1 MTFSAYTHNYHQAI
15 EELIQDMKKR
25 SAHKEHSQMDEKLS
39 KWRLFWRFPMI
50 WMVAGAISII
60 LVDAFIRPLGEQVP
74 GLLSLLLTLTM
85 GFLAIIVYMLTMKYL
100 ARRSIPEL
108 SKKGAGFEAVMG
120 ALTGGIFIAL
130 STIIIVSLG
139 GYSFEWANNA
149 DTVTILITSIEAAL
163 GAAIV
168 EELIFRGLMF
178 QAINKLLGNWTAL
191 AVTSLFFGIAHLG
204 NTGATLWSA
213 FAITLEAGVLLGAAF
228 MWRRNLWFAM
238 GLHFSWNALEGLL
251 GIPVSG
257 HTTAGLLIVKMQG
270 PYLLTG
276 GDFGLE
282 GSVVPVIISLLIAI
296 PMLYA
301 ANRNRNHILQK
312 VNYKAR

>member
-1 MTFSAYTHNYHQAI
+1 
-15 EELIQDMKKR
+15 MKKR

-39 KWRLFWRFPMI
+39 KWSLFWRFPII
-50 WMVAGAISII
+50 WMIVGAISII
-60 LVDAFIRPLGEQVP
+60 LVDAFIRPLAEQVP
-74 GLLSLLLTLTM
+74 GLLSLLLTLTL

-100 ARRSIPEL
+100 ARRPIPEL
-108 SKKGAGFEAVMG
+108 SRKGAGIEAVMG
-120 ALTGGIFIAL
+120 ALTGVIFIAL
-130 STIIIVSLG
+130 SAIIIVSLG
-139 GYSFEWANNA
+139 GYSFQWANDA
-149 DTVTILITSIEAAL
+149 DTVTVLIASVEAAL

-178 QAINKLLGNWTAL
+178 QAMNKLLGNWAAL

-257 HTTAGLLIVKMQG
+257 HTTAGLLIVKVHG
-270 PYLLTG
+270 PSLLTG

-282 GSVVPVIISLLIAI
+282 GSMVPVIISLLITT
-296 PMLYA
+296 PMLYGA
-301 ANRNRNHILQK
+301 VRNRNLPT
-312 VNYKAR
+312 NFT

>member
-1 MTFSAYTHNYHQAI
+1 
-15 EELIQDMKKR
+15 MKKR

-39 KWRLFWRFPMI
+39 KWSLFWRFPII
-50 WMVAGAISII
+50 WMIAGAISII
-60 LVDAFIRPLGEQVP
+60 LVDAFIRPLAEQVP
-74 GLLSLLLTLTM
+74 GLLSLLLTLTL

-108 SKKGAGFEAVMG
+108 SKKGAGVEAVMG
-120 ALTGGIFIAL
+120 ALTGVIFIAL

-139 GYSFEWANNA
+139 GYSFQWANDA
-149 DTVTILITSIEAAL
+149 DTVTVLIASIEAAL
-163 GAAIV
+163 GAAII

-178 QAINKLLGNWTAL
+178 QAMNKLLGNWAAL

-204 NTGATLWSA
+204 NTGATLWSG

-228 MWRRNLWFAM
+228 LWRRNLWFAM
-238 GLHFSWNALEGLL
+238 GLHFSWNTLEGLL

-257 HTTAGLLIVKMQG
+257 HTAAGLFNVKVKG

-296 PMLYA
+296 PMLYGA
-301 ANRNRNHILQK
+301 VRNRNLPTNFIQ
-312 VNYKAR
+312 

>member
-1 MTFSAYTHNYHQAI
+1 
-15 EELIQDMKKR
+15 MKKR
-25 SAHKEHSQMDEKLS
+25 SAQKEHSQMDEKLS
-39 KWRLFWRFPMI
+39 KWRLFWCFPI
-50 WMVAGAISII
+50 VWMVAGAISII

-85 GFLAIIVYMLTMKYL
+85 SFLAIIVYMLTMKYL

-120 ALTGGIFIAL
+120 ALTGVIFIAL

-139 GYSFEWANNA
+139 GYSFQWANNA
-149 DTVTILITSIEAAL
+149 DTVTNLIASIEAAL

-178 QAINKLLGNWTAL
+178 QAMNKLLGNWAAL

-204 NTGATLWSA
+204 NAGATLWSA

-296 PMLYA
+296 PMLYT
-301 ANRNRNHILQK
+301 ANRNRNLPT
-312 VNYKAR
+312 NFT

>member
-1 MTFSAYTHNYHQAI
+1 
-15 EELIQDMKKR
+15 MKKR
-25 SAHKEHSQMDEKLS
+25 SAQKEHSQMDEKLS
-39 KWRLFWRFPMI
+39 KWRLFWRFPI
-50 WMVAGAISII
+50 VWMVAGAISII

-85 GFLAIIVYMLTMKYL
+85 SFLAIIVYMLTMKYL

-120 ALTGGIFIAL
+120 ALTGVIFIAL

-139 GYSFEWANNA
+139 GYSFQWANNA
-149 DTVTILITSIEAAL
+149 DTVTNLIASIEAAL

-178 QAINKLLGNWTAL
+178 QAMNKLLGNWAAL

-204 NTGATLWSA
+204 NAGATLWSA

-301 ANRNRNHILQK
+301 ANRNRNHMLQK
-312 VNYKAR
+312 V

>member
-1 MTFSAYTHNYHQAI
+1 
-15 EELIQDMKKR
+15 MKKR
-25 SAHKEHSQMDEKLS
+25 SAHKEHSQMHEKLS
-39 KWRLFWRFPMI
+39 KWSLFWRYPII
-50 WMVAGAISII
+50 WMIVGAISII
-60 LVDAFIRPLGEQVP
+60 LVDAFIRPLAEQQVP
-74 GLLSLLLTLTM
+74 GLLSLLLTLTL

-120 ALTGGIFIAL
+120 ALTGVIFIAL

-139 GYSFEWANNA
+139 GYSFQWANGA
-149 DTVTILITSIEAAL
+149 DTVTVLIASIEAAL

-178 QAINKLLGNWTAL
+178 QTMNKLLGNWAAL

-228 MWRRNLWFAM
+228 LWRRNLWFVM
-238 GLHFSWNALEGLL
+238 GLHFSWNTLEGLL

-257 HTTAGLLIVKMQG
+257 HTTTGLLIVKVKG

-296 PMLYA
+296 PMLYGA
-301 ANRNRNHILQK
+301 VHNRNLPTNFT
-312 VNYKAR
+312 

>member
-1 MTFSAYTHNYHQAI
+1 
-15 EELIQDMKKR
+15 MKKR
-25 SAHKEHSQMDEKLS
+25 SAAHKEHSQMDEKLS

-74 GLLSLLLTLTM
+74 GLLSLLLTLTS

-108 SKKGAGFEAVMG
+108 SRKGAGVEVVMG

-139 GYSFEWANNA
+139 GYSFQWANDA
-149 DTVTILITSIEAAL
+149 DTVTVLIASIEAAL

-178 QAINKLLGNWTAL
+178 QAVNKLLGNWAAL
-191 AVTSLFFGIAHLG
+191 AVTSLLFGIAHLG
-204 NTGATLWSA
+204 NTGATLWSG
-213 FAITLEAGVLLGAAF
+213 FAITIEAGILLGAAYL
-228 MWRRNLWFAM
+228 WRRNLWYVM
-238 GLHFSWNALEGLL
+238 GLHFSWNTLEGLL

-257 HTTAGLLIVKMQG
+257 HTAAGLFIVKVNG
-270 PYLLTG
+270 PSLLTG

-282 GSVVPVIISLLIAI
+282 GSVVPVIISLLFVI
-296 PMLYA
+296 PMLYGA
-301 ANRNRNHILQK
+301 IRKQVLSTGK
-312 VNYKAR
+312 

>member
-1 MTFSAYTHNYHQAI
+1 
-15 EELIQDMKKR
+15 MKKR

-39 KWRLFWRFPMI
+39 KWKLFWRFPII
-50 WMVAGAISII
+50 WMIAGAISII
-60 LVDAFIRPLGEQVP
+60 LVDSSIRPLAEQVP
-74 GLLSLLLTLTM
+74 GLLSLLLTLTL
-85 GFLAIIVYMLTMKYL
+85 GFLAIIVYMFTMKYL

-120 ALTGGIFIAL
+120 ALTGVIFIAL

-139 GYSFEWANNA
+139 GYSFQWANDA
-149 DTVTILITSIEAAL
+149 DTVPVLIASIEAAL

-178 QAINKLLGNWTAL
+178 QAVNRLLGSWTAL

-257 HTTAGLLIVKMQG
+257 HTTAGLLIVKVQG

-276 GDFGLE
+276 GNFGLE

-301 ANRNRNHILQK
+301 ANRNRNLPT
-312 VNYKAR
+312 NLR